1 MDTNMAYLLLGITK
15 ISGWE
20 SGDLEVD
27 VAAGCG
33 PGISASEVSLNSHSA
48 KRATTTGRKLSQTGL
63 FYFRKPQKK
72 DRRNVM
78 QAISILPRL
87 NIFA

>member
-1 MDTNMAYLLLGITK
+1 MAYLLLGITK

-48 KRATTTGRKLSQTGL
+48 KRATTTGRKL
-63 FYFRKPQKK
+63 
-72 DRRNVM
+72 N
-78 QAISILPRL
+78 
-87 NIFA
+87 

>member
-1 MDTNMAYLLLGITK
+1 MAYLLLGITK
-15 ISGWE
+15 ISGWD

-48 KRATTTGRKLSQTGL
+48 KRATTTGRKLSQFYVFYRPNMCIELQQVL
-63 FYFRKPQKK
+63 FFNSLK
-72 DRRNVM
+72 
-78 QAISILPRL
+78 IS
-87 NIFA
+87 F